1 MYPKENEENLKFFI
15 IYMNKY
21 INIKQTLVFESVYQY
36 VDDITKLLDNEL
48 NENLDNRFLTFN
60 PRITKFLLISYRKS
74 LIFTKKKSFG
84 FL

>member
-1 MYPKENEENLKFFI
+1 
-15 IYMNKY
+15 MNKY

-60 PRITKFLLISYRKS
+60 PQITKFLLISYRKS